1 MFYLS
6 LHYSDDNSYL
16 YVNGKKI
23 YIFKASK
30 KNNNFPSQLYLGS
43 ISDKFDHVDKEEMTF
58 KGNLY
63 DFLVDYD
70 AIDKSNILN
79 IHKYLMIKN
88 SI

>member
-30 KNNNFPSQLYLGS
+30 KNNNFPSQFYLGS
-43 ISDKFDHVDKEEMTF
+43 ISNKFDHVDKEMTF